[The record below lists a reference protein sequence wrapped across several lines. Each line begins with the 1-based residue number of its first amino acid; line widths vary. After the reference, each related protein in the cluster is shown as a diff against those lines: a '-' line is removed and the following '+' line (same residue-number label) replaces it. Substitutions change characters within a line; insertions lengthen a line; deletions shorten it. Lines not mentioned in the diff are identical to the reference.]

1 MLEFYEKVEK
11 KMVKKRKNYI
21 ELRFFV
27 PLLNICE
34 YVGNGTDEWV
44 DFLGW
49 KLIGNLF
56 NVIYYRMIA
65 QLIVYAELLTIHLA
79 FIHYVHINYL
89 LLTEM
94 ADIIYWTKTA

>member
-34 YVGNGTDEWV
+34 YVGNGTDE
-44 DFLGW
+44 
-49 KLIGNLF
+49 
-56 NVIYYRMIA
+56 
-65 QLIVYAELLTIHLA
+65 
-79 FIHYVHINYL
+79 
-89 LLTEM
+89 
-94 ADIIYWTKTA
+94 